1 MRNFAADLH
10 IHSLLSPCAAV
21 EMTPRNI
28 VWHAAAKKLDVIAIT
43 DHNACDNV
51 AAALVAAQDAGI
63 TVLPGMEVET
73 REEAHF
79 IVLFDKMRQLKE
91 WERFVAAHRPP
102 LKNNDEKFGAQ
113 FIVDAEDNFA
123 GIKEELL
130 LCSLTINA
138 AQLSAKVRELEGLLI
153 ASHVD
158 RPAYSII
165 SQLGFIPPDLAL
177 DAVEV
182 SRRIK
187 RNEAAIRVPVI
198 GNYPVVTA
206 SDAHTIEDF
215 VSGPMVNFF
224 LAEPTVAEIR
234 QALLGVNGRKVTEI
248 VSS

>member
-10 IHSLLSPCAAV
+10 IHSLLSPCASV

-28 VWHAAAKKLDVIAIT
+28 VWHAVAKKLDIIAIT

-51 AAALVAAQDAGI
+51 AAALIAAQDAGI
-63 TVLPGMEVET
+63 VVLPGMEVET

-79 IVLFDKMRQLKE
+79 IVLFDKMRQLKA
-91 WERFVAAHRPP
+91 WEQFVSVKRPP

-113 FIVDAEDNFA
+113 FIVDAEDNFIS
-123 GIKEELL
+123 IKEELL
-130 LCSLTINA
+130 LCSLAISA
-138 AQLSAKVRELEGLLI
+138 GELSAKVSELEGLLI

-165 SQLGFIPPDLAL
+165 SQLGFVPPDVAL

-182 SRRIK
+182 SRRMK
-187 RNEAAIRVPVI
+187 PGEAINKAPVI
-198 GNYPVVTA
+198 GKFPIVTA

-215 VSGPMVNFF
+215 MSGPVMNFY
-224 LAEPTVAEIR
+224 LEKPTLAEIR
-234 QALLGVNGRKVTEI
+234 QALLGINDRKV
-248 VSS
+248 VVG